1 MPTSTTSPHNVQQ
14 VVQLHSLL
22 WLAVGNAVGIVLAL
36 LLIFPA
42 WNAAL
47 APFNYGRLVT
57 VHLNTQLYGWSSIP
71 MLGLLFRMYLPA
83 QGSRG
88 WAISAVAVWSGALAF
103 GVLSWLA
110 GSTSGKLFM
119 EWTGPSRIAITLS
132 LTYLAL
138 VLAASFVKRLR
149 DADQTESSRYAT
161 VAKGVF
167 LLLLWS
173 VPPVMYWSANP
184 AHYPPINPDSGGA
197 TGGSLLGSTLGIV
210 AIIWV
215 SPLVMRLQRKGGWMP
230 VRATLALLI
239 AHYAAFFLLDH
250 GDHSHHE
257 RLQQIGLFSL
267 LVWLPAFAYHFRAFT
282 WPRQSKPWLMAL
294 CVWGSLLLATA
305 LFTFLPGILERWKFT
320 NALVAHSHIA
330 MAGMLT
336 SFLVLIL
343 QGLDDAGPCSSALS
357 RPLPFMLWHLGCL
370 THIGALMLLGTF
382 EASHPGLLFQ
392 SECHVDFLYILR
404 LVGGLAMFSASMS
417 WLMSTL
423 RYLKES
429 PS

>member
-1 MPTSTTSPHNVQQ
+1 MPTSTPSPHNVQQ

-22 WLAVGNAVGIVLAL
+22 WLVVGNAVGIVLAL

-42 WNAAL
+42 WNAAF

-57 VHLNTQLYGWSSIP
+57 VHLNTQLYGWCSIP
-71 MLGLLFRMYLPA
+71 LLGLLFRMYLPA
-83 QGSRG
+83 HGLRG
-88 WAISAVAVWSGALAF
+88 WAASAVSIWSVALAF
-103 GVLSWLA
+103 GVLSWLS
-110 GSTSGKLFM
+110 GNTSGKLFM
-119 EWTGPSRIAITLS
+119 EWSGPSRVAITLS
-132 LTYLAL
+132 LSCLAL
-138 VLAASFVKRLR
+138 VLSVSFIRRLL
-149 DADQTESSRYAT
+149 DAGDTGLSRPAT
-161 VAKGVF
+161 LAKGAF
-167 LLLLWS
+167 LLLLWL

-215 SPLVMRLQRKGGWMP
+215 SPLVMGLQRQRGWSP
-230 VRATLALLI
+230 VRATLALLLV
-239 AHYAAFFLLDH
+239 HYAAFFLLDH
-250 GDHSHHE
+250 GNHSHHE
-257 RLQQIGLFSL
+257 RLQQVGLFSL
-267 LVWLPAFAYHFRAFT
+267 LVWLPAFTYYFRAFT
-282 WPRQSKPWLMAL
+282 WPRQSKPWLIAL

-320 NALVAHSHIA
+320 NALVAHSHLA

-357 RPLPFMLWHLGCL
+357 QPLPFMLWHMGCL
-370 THIGALMLLGTF
+370 SHIGALMLLGTF
-382 EASHPGLLFQ
+382 EASHPALLFQ
-392 SECHVDFLYILR
+392 SECHADFLYLLR
-404 LVGGLAMFSASMS
+404 LVGGLAMFSASLS
-417 WLMSTL
+417 WFTSTL